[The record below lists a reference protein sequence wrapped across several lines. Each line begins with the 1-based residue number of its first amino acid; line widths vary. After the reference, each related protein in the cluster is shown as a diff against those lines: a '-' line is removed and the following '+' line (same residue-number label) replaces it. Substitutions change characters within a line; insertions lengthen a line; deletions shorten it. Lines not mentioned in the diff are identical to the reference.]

1 MVAFRICS
9 ACWARLA
16 WRTWSLRLARNSSM
30 LSNSLANC
38 ANSSSG
44 SGSSRSLT
52 DLTVTVT

>member
-1 MVAFRICS
+1 
-9 ACWARLA
+9 
-16 WRTWSLRLARNSSM
+16 M